1 MDKPGSGNSKLGHER
16 ALEGRVV
23 LVTGSTQGI
32 GAGIAWELASAG
44 AATALHGLGDLEE
57 IERMRREME
66 SSCQTHVAYFSGD
79 LSNENECRALVRK
92 VLARFERIDILV
104 NNAGIQHVADIEKT
118 TVASW
123 NRVLAVNLS
132 AAFHLVA
139 EALPSMRRNGF
150 GRIVNIASVH
160 GLVASPR
167 KAAYVAAKH
176 GLIGLTKVTALETA
190 GSGVT
195 CNAVCPGWVLTP
207 LVQEQIDARA
217 RENEISI
224 ERAESELLSEK
235 QPSGSFS
242 TPEQIGAM
250 VKFLCSDA
258 ASNITGS
265 SITID
270 GGWTAQ

>member
-1 MDKPGSGNSKLGHER
+1 MNKPGRENSELPHER
-16 ALEGRVV
+16 PLEGRIV

-44 AATALHGLGDLEE
+44 AEIALHGLGDLEE
-57 IERMRREME
+57 IERMRNKMD
-66 SSCQTHVAYFSGD
+66 SSCRTRVAYFSDD
-79 LSNENECRALVRK
+79 LSHENECRGLVRK
-92 VLARFERIDILV
+92 VLAQFERIDILI
-104 NNAGIQHVADIEKT
+104 NNAGIQHVASIEET
-118 TVASW
+118 TAESW

-132 AAFHLVA
+132 GAFHLIA

-150 GRIVNIASVH
+150 GRIINIASVH

-167 KAAYVAAKH
+167 KAPYVAAKH

-207 LVQEQIDARA
+207 LVQEQINGRA
-217 RENEISI
+217 REKGMSVEQ
-224 ERAESELLSEK
+224 AKSELLLEK

-265 SITID
+265 SITMD